1 MLPADASGAR
11 AHAVAEEPMTSV
23 PSQGL
28 TPAAPTWE
36 ILRQHLQERITAGAY
51 PIGSWLPSVRE
62 LAAQIGLN
70 RNTVSKVYQALG
82 RDGILEVVRGKGV
95 RVIAKPT
102 QGQSAANRI
111 DAGLSELVRQASLA
125 GLGREWLVDRMGA
138 AIDSTIGSR
147 ALRIGFIECSPADTR
162 ELAESLAGH
171 LGISVVPIDLT
182 EFEREPERL
191 TRDLDLL
198 TTTLF
203 HLQEIAALLPEIR
216 PKLEAIHHTVSHVSL
231 LRIAQLKAG
240 TAIVIVC
247 PNQRTVGR
255 FQGIV
260 QTYSASP
267 VRAFTIDDDETV
279 IAEALAA
286 ADLAVDISTTHD
298 LVTRLA
304 PEIPTLT
311 LTFHVEP
318 QSIEEL
324 RHVVHRLASESSQPP
339 ASSGDRIEPA

>member
-1 MLPADASGAR
+1 MLPADSIGAR
-11 AHAVAEEPMTSV
+11 AQAVVDAPLTAVTPQS
-23 PSQGL
+23 L
-28 TPAAPTWE
+28 TPPPPTWE
-36 ILRQHLQERITAGAY
+36 ILRQHLQEQITAGAY
-51 PIGSWLPSVRE
+51 PVGSWLPSVRE

-82 RDGILEVVRGKGV
+82 RDGVLEVVRGKGV
-95 RVIAKPT
+95 RVIAKPA
-102 QGQSAANRI
+102 QGQSAASRI
-111 DAGLSELVRQASLA
+111 DAGLTELVRQASFA

-171 LGISVVPIDLT
+171 LGIPVAPIDLT
-182 EFEREPERL
+182 AFERDPEAVS
-191 TRDLDLL
+191 DLDLI

-203 HLQEIAALLPEIR
+203 HLQEIAARLPAIR
-216 PKLEAIHHTVSHVSL
+216 PKLEAIHHTVSHASL
-231 LRIAQLKAG
+231 LKIAQLKAG

-267 VRAFTIDDDETV
+267 VRAFTIDDDETA
-279 IAEALAA
+279 IAEALAS

-324 RHVVHRLASESSQPP
+324 RTVVHRLSSQG
-339 ASSGDRIEPA
+339 ARRSDSMDGGERS

>member
-1 MLPADASGAR
+1 MPS
-11 AHAVAEEPMTSV
+11 VAAP
-23 PSQGL
+23 GL

-51 PIGSWLPSVRE
+51 PVGTWLPSVRE

-95 RVIAKPT
+95 RVVAKPT
-102 QGQSAANRI
+102 HGQSAANRI
-111 DAGLSELVRQASLA
+111 DAGLAELVRQASMA
-125 GLGREWLVDRMGA
+125 GLGREWLLDRLSA

-147 ALRIGFIECSPADTR
+147 ALRVGFVECSPADTR

-171 LGISVVPIDLT
+171 LGISVTPIDLT
-182 EFEREPERL
+182 AFEREPERL
-191 TRDLDLL
+191 TSELDLL
-198 TTTLF
+198 ATTLF
-203 HLQEIAALLPEIR
+203 HLQEIDALLPEAR
-216 PKLEAIHHTVSHVSL
+216 PRLEAIHHTVSHVSL
-231 LRIAQLKAG
+231 LKIAQLKAG

-247 PNQRTVGR
+247 PNERTVGR

-260 QTYSASP
+260 QTYSSGP
-267 VRAFTIDDDETV
+267 VRAFTVDDDERV
-279 IAEALAA
+279 IAEALAT

-304 PEIPTLT
+304 PSIPTLT

-318 QSIEEL
+318 ESIEEL
-324 RHVVHRLASESSQPP
+324 RQVVHRLASESGRPSVSSPETSGVPP
-339 ASSGDRIEPA
+339 SSGPQA

>member
-1 MLPADASGAR
+1 MLPADTPGAR
-11 AHAVAEEPMTSV
+11 THAVADAPLTSI
-23 PSQGL
+23 PSQSL
-28 TPAAPTWE
+28 TPPAPTWE

-95 RVIAKPT
+95 RVVAKPT
-102 QGQSAANRI
+102 QSQSAASRI
-111 DAGLSELVRQASLA
+111 DAGLAELVKQASLA

-147 ALRIGFIECSPADTR
+147 ALRIGFIECSPADTS

-171 LGISVVPIDLT
+171 LGIPVVPIDLT
-182 EFEREPERL
+182 AFEREPERL

-203 HLQEIAALLPEIR
+203 HLQEIDALLPAIR

-231 LRIAQLKAG
+231 LKIAQLKAG

-260 QTYSASP
+260 QTYSAGP
-267 VRAFTIDDDETV
+267 VRAFTIDDDEAA
-279 IAEALAA
+279 IADALAA

-304 PEIPTLT
+304 PQIPTVT

-324 RHVVHRLASESSQPP
+324 REVVHELSSRASRSSG
-339 ASSGDRIEPA
+339 SGDRTDQQA

>member
-1 MLPADASGAR
+1 MLPADAPGAR
-11 AHAVAEEPMTSV
+11 AHAVAEERMTSV

-51 PIGSWLPSVRE
+51 PVGSWLPSVRE

-102 QGQSAANRI
+102 QGQSAASRI
-111 DAGLSELVRQASLA
+111 DAGLAELVRQASLA

-147 ALRIGFIECSPADTR
+147 ALRVGFIECSPADTR

-182 EFEREPERL
+182 AFERQPRRL

-267 VRAFTIDDDETV
+267 VRAFTVDDDEEV
-279 IAEALAA
+279 IADALAA

-304 PEIPTLT
+304 PDIPTLT

-324 RHVVHRLASESSQPP
+324 RRVVHRLASESSRPP
-339 ASSGDRIEPA
+339 ASSDDGIAPG